1 MIMTYYKFALVAYIS
16 ISFCGFHTT
25 ETPSLLATPKNKTI
39 TKITA
44 ATKKSLDIV
53 FNAKTDKTV
62 SYKELAVN
70 NEIKD
75 NLQTAYL
82 TINTTIDHSIW
93 DSLLQKH
100 VSNEGQVNYKGFQGD
115 QTKFDTY
122 LNLLSNSPP
131 KEFWSR
137 NETLAFWI
145 NVYNAYTVKLILN
158 NYPIQSI
165 KDISNP
171 WNERFI
177 KIGEKWYTLND
188 IEHRIIRKMDEP
200 RIHFALVCA
209 AVSCPKLYNR
219 AFTAKHLDSNLTQL
233 TQEFLNDG
241 SKNRLRKNTIEIS
254 KLFKWYGGDFKT
266 NTRRLIDFINQYS
279 DVQISSKAK
288 RTYMDYD
295 WRLNE

>member
-1 MIMTYYKFALVAYIS
+1 MTYYKFVLFTYIS
-16 ISFCGFHTT
+16 ISFYGFHTT
-25 ETPSLLATPKNKTI
+25 ETSSLLATPKNKTI
-39 TKITA
+39 TKTTA
-44 ATKKSLDIV
+44 ATKKTLDTV
-53 FNAKTDKTV
+53 VNAKTDKTV
-62 SYKELAVN
+62 SYKELTVN

-75 NLQTAYL
+75 NIQTAYL
-82 TINTTIDHSIW
+82 TINTTIDHSLW

-122 LNLLSNSPP
+122 LNLLSNTPP

-165 KDISNP
+165 KDISKP

-188 IEHRIIRKMDEP
+188 VEHRIIRKMDEP

-219 AFTAKHLDSNLTQL
+219 AFTAKNLDSNLTQL

-241 SKNRLRKNTIEIS
+241 SKNRLRENTIEIS

-266 NTRRLIDFINQYS
+266 NNKRLIDFINQYS